1 MVMFACFI
9 IRIFQFVF
17 LARTV
22 FFSHTKSVNSTFS
35 HGLSTKQA
43 QANRADHGLL
53 SWVGGGGKWSGGE
66 SDGPKGGM
74 SLALYLRY
82 HRQVEVDS
90 RP

>member
-1 MVMFACFI
+1 MLED
-9 IRIFQFVF
+9 QPHPHH
-17 LARTV
+17 ARGGY
-22 FFSHTKSVNSTFS
+22 N
-35 HGLSTKQA
+35 LPLL
-43 QANRADHGLL
+43 NHGLL